1 MGSTSPTFDTS
12 STNSIIFDGLTQY
25 IEVPTISFI
34 PLNGFSFVA
43 TIKLSSSI
51 SIGSTLFVIGNDL
64 AMTNYLAIV
73 YSAVNTLAFRICVSS
88 TIYDITQT
96 VSLNTQYHIVF
107 TFNPPNTITIYINNV
122 SVNNTTTIIL
132 PSQSSY
138 TYNSIGCTFTSG
150 GIPTGNAAFTCYNYN
165 FYPRGFSANDVST
178 NYAIN
183 SIIGINSSLPL
194 QNQPIPTGTLMDLS
208 LTQNEIINIS
218 SVTPSMT
225 TTGATITFAG
235 NYVTAS
241 IGYST
246 LSLTNQT
253 SPASITSLSPN
264 TSYTFTVIP
273 YNSSGLT
280 NNYGILSAIG
290 VTLGIVGGQSISLGS
305 SATSLT
311 ASWGAN
317 NTGGYYYTSVSVAWS
332 PSTAGSPTIVSNSQT
347 SYTPTNL
354 TANTSYTF
362 TITPLNSVSATGS
375 AVTTGSL
382 YTYGSVTGVA
392 AGTYLAN
399 GTGFRVSWTTSA
411 TWTTINITGTA
422 GTFSAISASFKDF
435 TGLSPNTSYTVN
447 VYPVNFQSAQNN
459 NGIQT
464 VTPVTYATVT
474 GISVGTYLS
483 NGTGFTVSWSASGT
497 SGTSWYQINISGCG
511 TYNNISG
518 TSQAV
523 TGLTANTSYTVA
535 LSPLNTASAVNTS
548 YQTSTVVTLATISSS
563 TGSSSNVTTT
573 SCTITWATGTYTNV
587 TISVSPSVSGFP
599 TTQTGTSYG
608 VTGLTVS
615 TAYIF
620 TITPNNS
627 ASVGNTGNQA
637 TINVTTTSGG
647 ASGTN
652 YTYTGADQ
660 SLTVPANAISM
671 TVYAWGAGGASKG
684 YGNSTLPVSGTGG
697 GGGFVQGT
705 ISVTPGQVY
714 NIVVGG
720 GGNYSAPGGQSTSTY
735 GGGAGCISLSGD
747 GNWRNSSGGGRSAVQ
762 FSSADI
768 ITAGGGG
775 GGGISQAG
783 QLSDGGPG
791 GGTTGGAVN
800 TAYGGGGGG
809 TQSAGGAAGQYNTS
823 VGSAGSRPSAGSQYT
838 GGTGNNYAGGG
849 GGGYYGGG
857 GGDTTWSSTAVMAG
871 GGGGS
876 SYTGTATSIV
886 NTQASGATVANNVGL
901 PSGYSGTI
909 GNGGASVTATS
920 GQAGNIGQNGLVVI
934 SFTYSA
940 SPSLTVP
947 VPFFNG
953 FRFMLQD
960 YSSGYYVCADG
971 STKFLCSASSTLAN
985 ATIFQVYNNS
995 AVYNNGS
1002 GGVALQTYMGQYS
1015 DGGYMRHAGYTCYSN
1030 GFAGNNFDFA
1040 WLFQTT
1046 GTQNV
1051 FTIYN
1056 WYGGNYYLDI
1066 VSNYL
1071 QISPGSSRQWKV
1083 IPYDYN
1089 AVSASGLFTNSYNLY
1104 HWYIASQSVSGNTW
1118 TDLSGNSRTGTGSGT
1133 ITATTDAVSANGN
1146 VNAIPY
1152 VYGGTSATV
1161 TFGGTVPNP
1170 YTIMTVSR
1178 YSSTTGTNYR
1188 RIIQSYTG
1196 GSQNSVEG
1204 HYTGCAGVIYH
1215 NNWNFPSASGA
1226 TAYITPNTSWT
1237 FTTSTS
1243 SASRL
1248 IVQGNTQNSGL
1259 TSTSAIGGSAGSSA
1273 GGSSFNINLYAPD
1286 TSDWAFAELGT
1297 WNREL
1302 NAYEMSLINSYIYRR
1317 YGIGAAP
1324 AMNIGSVGY
1333 LVFSHKIVLNSGVYF
1348 ANATEAATTGTL
1360 SVVTSSAQHKY
1371 SILSQIAN
1379 FRRSNGTYEF
1389 IFYICTDD
1397 TNFTS
1402 MPYRRWTQ
1410 TSNPYTTSGAATG
1423 YTAVTEGW
1431 TIQEPVGGL
1440 KQSSYTS
1447 QTLFDIDTGSGW
1459 WGAVGQYAA
1468 YSGGFPEDNVVRTF
1482 IQLWMV

>member
-12 STNSIIFDGLTQY
+12 TTNSIIFDGLTQY

-88 TIYDITQT
+88 IIYDITQT

-132 PSQSSY
+132 PSQNTY

-253 SPASITSLSPN
+253 SPVSITSLTPN

-362 TITPLNSVSATGS
+362 TLTPLNSVTATGTPVVTS
-375 AVTTGSL
+375 AL

-435 TGLSPNTSYTVN
+435 TALSPNTSYTVN

-474 GISVGTYLS
+474 GLSVGTYLS

-497 SGTSWYQINISGCG
+497 SGTSWFQINISGCG

-535 LSPLNTASAVNTS
+535 LSPLNTAAAVNTS
-548 YQTSTVVTLATISSS
+548 YQTTTVVTLATISSS
-563 TGSSSNVTTT
+563 TGSSSNVTTA
-573 SCTITWATGTYTNV
+573 SCTITWASGTYTNV

-599 TTQTGTSYG
+599 TTQTGTSYN
-608 VTGLTVS
+608 VTGLTSS
-615 TAYIF
+615 TVYVF

-637 TINVTTTSGG
+637 TINVTTTS
-647 ASGTN
+647 S
-652 YTYTGADQ
+652 
-660 SLTVPANAISM
+660 SSPA
-671 TVYAWGAGGASKG
+671 VE
-684 YGNSTLPVSGTGG
+684 
-697 GGGFVQGT
+697 
-705 ISVTPGQVY
+705 
-714 NIVVGG
+714 
-720 GGNYSAPGGQSTSTY
+720 
-735 GGGAGCISLSGD
+735 
-747 GNWRNSSGGGRSAVQ
+747 
-762 FSSADI
+762 
-768 ITAGGGG
+768 
-775 GGGISQAG
+775 
-783 QLSDGGPG
+783 
-791 GGTTGGAVN
+791 
-800 TAYGGGGGG
+800 
-809 TQSAGGAAGQYNTS
+809 
-823 VGSAGSRPSAGSQYT
+823 
-838 GGTGNNYAGGG
+838 
-849 GGGYYGGG
+849 
-857 GGDTTWSSTAVMAG
+857 
-871 GGGGS
+871 
-876 SYTGTATSIV
+876 
-886 NTQASGATVANNVGL
+886 
-901 PSGYSGTI
+901 
-909 GNGGASVTATS
+909 
-920 GQAGNIGQNGLVVI
+920 
-934 SFTYSA
+934 
-940 SPSLTVP
+940 LTVP

-971 STKFLCSASSTLAN
+971 SSKFLCSSGSTLAN

-995 AVYNNGS
+995 AVYNNSS

-1030 GFAGNNFDFA
+1030 GFGSGNFDFA

-1066 VSNYL
+1066 VNNYL
-1071 QISPGSSRQWKV
+1071 QINNSTPRQWKV
-1083 IPYDYN
+1083 TPYDYN
-1089 AVSASGLFTNSYNLY
+1089 AISASGLFTNAYNLY
-1104 HWYIASQSVSGNTW
+1104 QWYIASQSVSGNTW
-1118 TDLSGNSRTGTGSGT
+1118 TDLSGNSRTGSGSGT

-1146 VNAIPY
+1146 TNAIPY

-1170 YTIMTVSR
+1170 YTLMTVTR
-1178 YSSTTGTNYR
+1178 YSSTTGTTYR
-1188 RIIQSYTG
+1188 RIINTYNS
-1196 GSQNSVEG
+1196 GSENALQG
-1204 HYTGCAGVIYH
+1204 HWSGYAGVIYH
-1215 NNWNFPSASGA
+1215 NAWCFPTGSAPSS
-1226 TAYITPNTSWT
+1226 TYISPNTNWV
-1237 FTTSTS
+1237 FTACTS

-1248 IVQGNTQNSGL
+1248 IVQGSSQNSGL
-1259 TSTSAIGGSAGSSA
+1259 VAGSTGTSTGTG
-1273 GGSSFNINLYAPD
+1273 SFNINVYVGEN
-1286 TSDWAFAELGT
+1286 SDWAFAELGT

-1333 LVFSHKIVLNSGVYF
+1333 LVFSHKIVLNSGVFF
-1348 ANATEAATTGTL
+1348 ANSTEAANTGTL

-1371 SILSQIAN
+1371 SILSQIGN
-1379 FRRSNGTYEF
+1379 FRRSDGTYEF
-1389 IFYICTDD
+1389 IFYVCTDD
-1397 TNFTS
+1397 TNFTT

-1410 TSNPYTTSGAATG
+1410 TSNPYTTSGVATG
-1423 YTAVTEGW
+1423 YTPITQGW
-1431 TIQEPVGGL
+1431 TFTDTIGGL
-1440 KQSSYTS
+1440 RQSGASGT
-1447 QTLFDIDTGSGW
+1447 TLFDIEGTSTGNF
-1459 WGAVGQYAA
+1459 WGAVGMYAGFG
-1468 YSGGFPEDNVVRTF
+1468 GGFPEDQNIRTF